1 MALRRDEQYEG
12 FSWLQDAACKG
23 EHTAAFFP
31 PAHFERKELRLARE
45 RHAKAICAQCEVAT
59 ECLDY
64 AIRTREPHGVWG
76 GLNEVE
82 RRQLID
88 GQLAADQ
95 ARVEQPQRVVER
107 ERPTQLGAGARG
119 LQRRR

>member
-12 FSWLQDAACKG
+12 FSWLLDAACKG

-45 RHAKAICAQCEVAT
+45 RHAKAICATCAVAS

-64 AIRTREPHGVWG
+64 ALRTREPHGVWG

-82 RRQLID
+82 RRQLLEGQHVAPQPVAAPD
-88 GQLAADQ
+88 GG
-95 ARVEQPQRVVER
+95 RG
-107 ERPTQLGAGARG
+107 RPSHLGARSAGG